1 MNSITGPRYARLEYD
16 GLRKL
21 ICMHLLDDMNIHI
34 ITELHKNGL
43 LNPANC
49 EKPLYNL
56 EQHITNV
63 RKKYKVEL
71 LKHIIE
77 TQE

>member
-43 LNPANC
+43 LNPSNS
-49 EKPLYNL
+49 EKTLYDL
-56 EQHITNV
+56 EQHIANV
-63 RKKYKVEL
+63 KKKYKVEL
-71 LKHIIE
+71 LKYVIE
-77 TQE
+77 SPE